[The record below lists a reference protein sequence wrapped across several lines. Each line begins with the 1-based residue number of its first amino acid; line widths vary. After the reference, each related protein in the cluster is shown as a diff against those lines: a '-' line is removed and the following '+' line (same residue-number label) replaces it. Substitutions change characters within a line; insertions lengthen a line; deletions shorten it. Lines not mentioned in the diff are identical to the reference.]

1 MSTSRFLSLAPLQI
15 AQALIGFGAIAAF
28 TRLMS
33 PEDFGRYALA
43 LSISMAAHTLMFTW
57 AEAAAFRFFAAA
69 RAEKRLAD
77 HFATL
82 LVLAL
87 ALGLGVVALTAG
99 VLAFVGLREDIA
111 AISLFAAGAAVLRF
125 ITRLGRESDRA
136 ALAFGRYAILET
148 VYLVTG
154 FAVGVGL
161 LIMFDFGA
169 VAPFAGLLAA
179 GALVVF
185 IDLPRLLRNARGGEA
200 SVVRS
205 LSYAGYGTPLA
216 LALAADLGVQ
226 AIARLVLAGEAG
238 TAPLGA
244 YAAAF
249 GLARSLDIVFMGV
262 SAAFAPLVFAAYEEN
277 GPEAAR
283 DAARGGFVVLAAI
296 TVPGKHRLG
305 AALTPDRNTDGRR
318 SIARGDGGD
327 AAVACTR
334 RPDVG
339 LWPLLLVGSVPAHAP
354 DWTARS
360 ADAGAGSRA
369 AWTDG
374 VALGHARRSWRG
386 DWRCG
391 WREHRRG
398 AAGSGWPPFD
408 ATAAAAERSRAHRAR
423 HDDHGGGSHCT
434 SRRPHNAWPVSELR
448 VWRRNL
454 QRQRHRPQCLG
465 STRFRV
471 RRRAHRSAPPSTR
484 IEHRPCR
491 LNRPSSSAIARR
503 HRASAC

>member
-87 ALGLGVVALTAG
+87 TLGLGVLAVTAA
-99 VLAFVGLREDIA
+99 VLAFAGLRDDVA
-111 AISLFAAGAAVLRF
+111 AISLFASGAAVLRF

-161 LIMFDFGA
+161 LIMLDFGA
-169 VAPFAGLLAA
+169 AAPFAGLVAA
-179 GALVVF
+179 GALVAF
-185 IDLPRLLRNARGGEA
+185 IDMPRLLRNARGGEA
-200 SVVRS
+200 SIVRS

-216 LALAADLGVQ
+216 LALAVDLGVQ

-238 TAPLGA
+238 TASIGA

-249 GLARSLDIVFMGV
+249 GLARALDIVFMGI
-262 SAAFAPLVFAAYEEN
+262 SAAFAPLVFAAYEDR
-277 GPEAAR
+277 GTEAAR
-283 DAARGGFVVLAAI
+283 DAARGGFVLLAAI
-296 TVPGKHRLG
+296 TVPASIGLALLSQPIATLMVGEALRTETAAALPWLAIAGLMSGFGLYYWSEAFQLTRRTGQRALLMLAPGAVQLGLTAWLSATHGAVGAAMGAAAGASIGAVLLALVGRRSMPLPLPLNELTRIALATAAMTAAVVVFPGAHTTLGLFQSCALG
-305 AALTPDRNTDGRR
+305 AA
-318 SIARGDGGD
+318 IY
-327 AAVACTR
+327 
-334 RPDVG
+334 
-339 LWPLLLVGSVPAHAP
+339 
-354 DWTARS
+354 
-360 ADAGAGSRA
+360 
-369 AWTDG
+369 
-374 VALGHARRSWRG
+374 
-386 DWRCG
+386 
-391 WREHRRG
+391 G
-398 AAGSGWPPFD
+398 AAAIALNVLGVRDF
-408 ATAAAAERSRAHRAR
+408 ALAAARTA
-423 HDDHGGGSHCT
+423 
-434 SRRPHNAWPVSELR
+434 
-448 VWRRNL
+448 
-454 QRQRHRPQCLG
+454 
-465 STRFRV
+465 V
-471 RRRAHRSAPPSTR
+471 RRLQPASSTV
-484 IEHRPCR
+484 HVD
-491 LNRPSSSAIARR
+491 
-503 HRASAC
+503 

>member
-1 MSTSRFLSLAPLQI
+1 MSTARFLSLAPLQF

-87 ALGLGVVALTAG
+87 TLGLAVLAVTAA
-99 VLAFVGLREDIA
+99 VLAFVGLRDDIA
-111 AISLFAAGAAVLRF
+111 ALSLFASGAAVLRF

-161 LIMFDFGA
+161 LIMLDFGA
-169 VAPFAGLLAA
+169 AAPFAGLVAA
-179 GALVVF
+179 GALVAF

-200 SVVRS
+200 SIVRS

-249 GLARSLDIVFMGV
+249 GLARALDIVFMGI
-262 SAAFAPLVFAAYEEN
+262 SAAFAPLVFAAYEEK
-277 GPEAAR
+277 GVTAAR
-283 DAARGGFVVLAAI
+283 DAAHGGFVLLAAI
-296 TVPGKHRLG
+296 TVPASIGLALLSQPIATLMVGEALRAETAAALPWLAIAGLMSGFGLYYWSEAFQLTRRTGQRAVLMLAPGAVQLGLTAWLSATHGAVGAAVGAAAGASIGAVLLALVGRRLMPLPLPLGELARIALATAAMTAAVIAFPGAHTTLGLFQSCALG
-305 AALTPDRNTDGRR
+305 AALYGV
-318 SIARGDGGD
+318 G
-327 AAVACTR
+327 AVALNVLGARDLALSAARAATR
-334 RPDVG
+334 R
-339 LWPLLLVGSVPAHAP
+339 LQ
-354 DWTARS
+354 
-360 ADAGAGSRA
+360 
-369 AWTDG
+369 
-374 VALGHARRSWRG
+374 
-386 DWRCG
+386 
-391 WREHRRG
+391 
-398 AAGSGWPPFD
+398 
-408 ATAAAAERSRAHRAR
+408 
-423 HDDHGGGSHCT
+423 
-434 SRRPHNAWPVSELR
+434 PVS
-448 VWRRNL
+448 
-454 QRQRHRPQCLG
+454 
-465 STRFRV
+465 ST
-471 RRRAHRSAPPSTR
+471 AHVD
-484 IEHRPCR
+484 
-491 LNRPSSSAIARR
+491 
-503 HRASAC
+503 